1 MLTEPRKEGF
11 PWGAICGG
19 TPISD
24 FLGGSPHRLLLFRS
38 SLAALGRG
46 RGGQELWREEAHRG
60 GREDVPGTTWL
71 PSRLEVGSW
80 GRKQVTVSQDHQ
92 GRAMLGSCGRSL
104 AAVRVCPC
112 VHMCMHVSACV
123 CVYTRVCT
131 HMYVSTHVSLAKSC
145 PLPTTKECSV
155 WLVSYD
161 AP

>member
-60 GREDVPGTTWL
+60 GREDVPGTTGL

-112 VHMCMHVSACV
+112 VCTCACMYPHVCV
-123 CVYTRVCT
+123 CVHVCVHAHVCVHTCESGQVLSPPHHQRVF
-131 HMYVSTHVSLAKSC
+131 
-145 PLPTTKECSV
+145 SV
-155 WLVSYD
+155 AGFL
-161 AP
+161 